1 MNQHSPTLEIERA
14 VPAENAAPELLAT
27 LKRDNAEAPA
37 LAPARAKK
45 FNFRKLLMAGV
56 AVAVDDDVVVNQNS
70 QRLCDADDRFRHPNI
85 RL

>member
-1 MNQHSPTLEIERA
+1 VSDQLRA
-14 VPAENAAPELLAT
+14 LL
-27 LKRDNAEAPA
+27 
-37 LAPARAKK
+37 
-45 FNFRKLLMAGV
+45 AGV